1 MKFDRFETRIDRT
14 AYVSWPNGGGYQPIE
29 FCINDVSFIEL
40 VRRAELPNAEAEF
53 DAHIIAGEKAL
64 TLEPRGGLAGAYQ
77 YLPADKVFLPSRNLL
92 GEPYKCGLISSP
104 NDRRNKKSLLLQCT
118 CGVTECWFLLATIT
132 VDPTSVTWS
141 DFCQFHR
148 AWQYDLGPFTFE
160 RANYEAQLVN
170 KL

>member
-14 AYVSWPNGGGYQPIE
+14 AYVTWPNGGGYQPIE
-29 FCINDVSFIEL
+29 FCINDVSFIKL
-40 VRRAELPNAEAEF
+40 LRRAELPNAEAEF

-64 TLEPRGGLAGAYQ
+64 TLEPRGG
-77 YLPADKVFLPSRNLL
+77 
-92 GEPYKCGLISSP
+92 
-104 NDRRNKKSLLLQCT
+104 
-118 CGVTECWFLLATIT
+118 LATIT